1 MQNKKPMTL
10 QILLILLAVGL
21 AAGFLSG
28 MVGIGGGIIIVP
40 VLVYFLGFT
49 QHQAQGTTLFM
60 FLLPIGI
67 LGVMN
72 YHKQGYVDYKTA
84 LIICSTFVFGS
95 YFGSK
100 VAISLDQKTV
110 KQIFGAIII
119 ILGQKCYSGN
129 SKHFL
134 IHNQKTFQTIY
145 YY

>member
-1 MQNKKPMTL
+1 MLNKKPMTI

-100 VAISLDQKTV
+100 LAISLDQKMV

-119 ILGQKCYSGN
+119 LLGAKMLFW
-129 SKHFL
+129 K
-134 IHNQKTFQTIY
+134 
-145 YY
+145 

>member
-1 MQNKKPMTL
+1 MENKKPMTV
-10 QILLILLAVGL
+10 QILIILLAVGL
-21 AAGFLSG
+21 VAGFLSG

-72 YHKQGYVDYKTA
+72 YHKQGFIDYKVA
-84 LIICSTFVFGS
+84 LIICTTFVFGS
-95 YFGSK
+95 YFCSK
-100 VAISLDQKTV
+100 LSISLDQKTV

-119 ILGQKCYSGN
+119 LLGAKMLFW
-129 SKHFL
+129 K
-134 IHNQKTFQTIY
+134 
-145 YY
+145 

>member
-1 MQNKKPMTL
+1 MQQNKSMTL
-10 QILLILLAVGL
+10 TILFILLAVGL
-21 AAGFLSG
+21 LAGFLSG

-40 VLVYFLGFT
+40 VLVYFLGFS

-84 LIICSTFVFGS
+84 LIICSTFIFGS

-100 VAISLDQKTV
+100 LSISLDQKTI

-119 ILGQKCYSGN
+119 LLGAKMLFW
-129 SKHFL
+129 K
-134 IHNQKTFQTIY
+134 
-145 YY
+145 

>member
-1 MQNKKPMTL
+1 MT
-10 QILLILLAVGL
+10 ITTLLILLAVGL
-21 AAGFLSG
+21 LAGFLSG

-40 VLVYFLGFT
+40 VLVYFLGFS

-84 LIICSTFVFGS
+84 LIICTTFVFGS

-100 VAISLDQKTV
+100 LAISIDQKV
-110 KQIFGAIII
+110 IKQIFGAIII
-119 ILGQKCYSGN
+119 LLGIKMLMG
-129 SKHFL
+129 K
-134 IHNQKTFQTIY
+134 
-145 YY
+145 

>member
-1 MQNKKPMTL
+1 MTIH
-10 QILLILLAVGL
+10 ILLVLLAVGL
-21 AAGFLSG
+21 MAGFLSG

-84 LIICSTFVFGS
+84 LIICTTFVFGS

-100 VAISLDQKTV
+100 LAISLDQKTV

-119 ILGQKCYSGN
+119 LLGAKMLFW
-129 SKHFL
+129 K
-134 IHNQKTFQTIY
+134 
-145 YY
+145 

>member
-1 MQNKKPMTL
+1 MENKKPMTL

-84 LIICSTFVFGS
+84 LIICTTFVFGS

-100 VAISLDQKTV
+100 LSISLDQKTV

-119 ILGQKCYSGN
+119 LLGAKMLFW
-129 SKHFL
+129 K
-134 IHNQKTFQTIY
+134 
-145 YY
+145 

>member
-1 MQNKKPMTL
+1 METKKPMTL

-40 VLVYFLGFT
+40 VLVYFLDFT

-100 VAISLDQKTV
+100 LSISLDQKTV

-119 ILGQKCYSGN
+119 LLGAKMLFW
-129 SKHFL
+129 K
-134 IHNQKTFQTIY
+134 
-145 YY
+145 

>member
-1 MQNKKPMTL
+1 MENKKPMTL

-100 VAISLDQKTV
+100 LAISLDQKTV

-119 ILGQKCYSGN
+119 LLGAKMLFW
-129 SKHFL
+129 K
-134 IHNQKTFQTIY
+134 
-145 YY
+145 

>member
-1 MQNKKPMTL
+1 MSIQQL
-10 QILLILLAVGL
+10 SILLAVGV

-28 MVGIGGGIIIVP
+28 LVGIGGGIIIVP

-60 FLLPIGI
+60 FLMPIGI

-84 LIICSTFVFGS
+84 LIIATTFVIGS

-100 VAISLDQKTV
+100 LAISIDQKTIKKV
-110 KQIFGAIII
+110 FGAIII
-119 ILGQKCYSGN
+119 ILGAKMLFW
-129 SKHFL
+129 K
-134 IHNQKTFQTIY
+134 
-145 YY
+145 

>member
-1 MQNKKPMTL
+1 MQTKKTMTL

-72 YHKQGYVDYKTA
+72 YHKAGHVDFKTA
-84 LIICSTFVFGS
+84 FIIATTFVVGS

-100 VAISLDQKTV
+100 IAISLDQKLV

-119 ILGQKCYSGN
+119 LLGAKMLFW
-129 SKHFL
+129 K
-134 IHNQKTFQTIY
+134 
-145 YY
+145 

>member
-1 MQNKKPMTL
+1 MSQNKPMDLT
-10 QILLILLAVGL
+10 IIFILLAVGL
-21 AAGFLSG
+21 LAGFLSG

-84 LIICSTFVFGS
+84 LIICSTFIFGS

-100 VAISLDQKTV
+100 LAISLDQKTI
-110 KQIFGAIII
+110 KQIFGVVI
-119 ILGQKCYSGN
+119 ILLGAKMLFW
-129 SKHFL
+129 K
-134 IHNQKTFQTIY
+134 
-145 YY
+145 

>member
-1 MQNKKPMTL
+1 MDSTIIV
-10 QILLILLAVGL
+10 ILLSVGL

-28 MVGIGGGIIIVP
+28 LVGIGGGIIIVP
-40 VLVYFLGFT
+40 VLVYFLGFS

-67 LGVMN
+67 FGVLN

-100 VAISLDQKTV
+100 FAITLDQKTI
-110 KQIFGAIII
+110 KQLFGVII
-119 ILGQKCYSGN
+119 ILLGCKMLFW
-129 SKHFL
+129 K
-134 IHNQKTFQTIY
+134 
-145 YY
+145 

>member
-1 MQNKKPMTL
+1 MPQNKPMTL
-10 QILLILLAVGL
+10 TILFILLAVGL
-21 AAGFLSG
+21 LAGFLSG

-100 VAISLDQKTV
+100 LAISLDQKTI
-110 KQIFGAIII
+110 KQIFGVVI
-119 ILGQKCYSGN
+119 ILLGAKMLFW
-129 SKHFL
+129 K
-134 IHNQKTFQTIY
+134 
-145 YY
+145 

>member
-1 MQNKKPMTL
+1 MQTSKPMT
-10 QILLILLAVGL
+10 ITTLLILLAVGL
-21 AAGFLSG
+21 LAGFLSG

-40 VLVYFLGFT
+40 VLVYFVGFS

-84 LIICSTFVFGS
+84 LIICTTFVFGS

-100 VAISLDQKTV
+100 LAISIDQKAI

-119 ILGQKCYSGN
+119 LLGIKMLMG
-129 SKHFL
+129 K
-134 IHNQKTFQTIY
+134 
-145 YY
+145 

>member
-1 MQNKKPMTL
+1 MTI

-100 VAISLDQKTV
+100 LAISLDQKTV

-119 ILGQKCYSGN
+119 LLGAKMLF
-129 SKHFL
+129 SK
-134 IHNQKTFQTIY
+134 
-145 YY
+145 

>member
-1 MQNKKPMTL
+1 MQNKKPMTI

-72 YHKQGYVDYKTA
+72 YHKQGHVDYKTG
-84 LIICSTFVFGS
+84 LIICTTFIFGS

-100 VAISLDQKTV
+100 LSISLDQKTV

-119 ILGQKCYSGN
+119 LLGAKMLFW
-129 SKHFL
+129 K
-134 IHNQKTFQTIY
+134 
-145 YY
+145 

>member
-1 MQNKKPMTL
+1 MQEQKPMTL
-10 QILLILLAVGL
+10 QMILILLAVGL
-21 AAGFLSG
+21 VAGFLSG

-84 LIICSTFVFGS
+84 LFICSTFVFGS

-100 VAISLDQKTV
+100 LSISLDQKTI

-119 ILGQKCYSGN
+119 VLGIKM
-129 SKHFL
+129 L
-134 IHNQKTFQTIY
+134 IGK
-145 YY
+145 

>member
-1 MQNKKPMTL
+1 MLHNKPMTL
-10 QILLILLAVGL
+10 TIIFILLAVGL
-21 AAGFLSG
+21 LAGFLSG

-100 VAISLDQKTV
+100 LAISLDQKTI
-110 KQIFGAIII
+110 KQIFGAVII
-119 ILGQKCYSGN
+119 ILGAKMLFW
-129 SKHFL
+129 K
-134 IHNQKTFQTIY
+134 
-145 YY
+145 

>member
-1 MQNKKPMTL
+1 MENKKPMTI

-72 YHKQGYVDYKTA
+72 YKNKA
-84 LIICSTFVFGS
+84 M
-95 YFGSK
+95 
-100 VAISLDQKTV
+100 
-110 KQIFGAIII
+110 
-119 ILGQKCYSGN
+119 
-129 SKHFL
+129 
-134 IHNQKTFQTIY
+134 
-145 YY
+145 

>member
-1 MQNKKPMTL
+1 MTI

-21 AAGFLSG
+21 AAGLLSG

-72 YHKQGYVDYKTA
+72 YHKAGHVDFKTA
-84 LIICSTFVFGS
+84 LIIGATFVVGS

-100 VAISLDQKTV
+100 IAITLDQKLV

-119 ILGQKCYSGN
+119 IMGAKMLFWK
-129 SKHFL
+129 
-134 IHNQKTFQTIY
+134 
-145 YY
+145 

>member
-1 MQNKKPMTL
+1 MQKPMT
-10 QILLILLAVGL
+10 ITTVLILLAVGL
-21 AAGFLSG
+21 LAGFLSG

-72 YHKQGYVDYKTA
+72 YHKQGYVDFTTA
-84 LIICSTFVFGS
+84 FIICVTFVFGS

-100 VAISLDQKTV
+100 LAISLDQKMI

-119 ILGQKCYSGN
+119 LLGIKMLMG
-129 SKHFL
+129 K
-134 IHNQKTFQTIY
+134 
-145 YY
+145 

>member
-1 MQNKKPMTL
+1 MQTSKSMT
-10 QILLILLAVGL
+10 ITTLLILLAVGL
-21 AAGFLSG
+21 LAGFLSG

-40 VLVYFLGFT
+40 VLVYFVGFS

-100 VAISLDQKTV
+100 LAISIDQKTI

-119 ILGQKCYSGN
+119 LLGIKMLMG
-129 SKHFL
+129 K
-134 IHNQKTFQTIY
+134 
-145 YY
+145 